1 MSTQTQTAQTSEYKR
16 ITTKTILAMKKKG
29 EKIAMLTAYDYTT
42 ARLLDESGIDVI
54 LVGDSVANVVQG
66 LETTIPV
73 TVDEIIYHTKVVRRG
88 VKRAMLVA
96 DMPFMSYQVDIK
108 EAVKNCG
115 RMLKES
121 GAEAVKMEGGK
132 RIIPLIEQL
141 VDIGIPV
148 MGHLGLTPQSIYK
161 FGTYEVRA
169 KESAEA
175 KQLLEDAKA
184 LDKAGVFAIVLEK
197 IPNDLAA
204 KVTKAV
210 SCATIGIGAGP
221 SCDGQVLVT
230 NDMLGMNEQFK
241 PRFVRQYAN
250 LTETMRNA
258 FKSYSDDVKRNS
270 FPSKKES
277 Y

>member
-1 MSTQTQTAQTSEYKR
+1 MSTQTSDYKR
-16 ITTKTILAMKKKG
+16 ITTKTVLAMKQKG
-29 EKIAMLTAYDYTT
+29 EKIAMLTAYDFST
-42 ARLLDESGIDVI
+42 ARLLDDSGIDII
-54 LVGDSVANVVQG
+54 LVGDSVANVFQG

-73 TVDEIIYHTKVVRRG
+73 TLDEIIYHTKVVRRA

-108 EAVKNCG
+108 EAVRNCG

-121 GAEAVKMEGGK
+121 GAEAVKMEGGR

-175 KQLLEDAKA
+175 KQLIEDAKM
-184 LDKAGVFAIVLEK
+184 LDKAGVFGIVLEK
-197 IPNDLAA
+197 IPDSLAA
-204 KVTKAV
+204 KVTGSV
-210 SCATIGIGAGP
+210 SCATIGIGAG
-221 SCDGQVLVT
+221 SGCDGQVLVT
-230 NDMLGMNEQFK
+230 NDMLGMNEQFR
-241 PRFVRQYAN
+241 PRFVRQYSN
-250 LTETMRNA
+250 LSDTIRSA
-258 FKSYSDDVKRNS
+258 FKAYIADVKS
-270 FPSKKES
+270 AKFPSKKES

>member
-1 MSTQTQTAQTSEYKR
+1 MSSKSSDYKR
-16 ITTKTILAMKKKG
+16 ITTKAVLAMKKNN
-29 EKIAMLTAYDYTT
+29 EKIAVLTAYDYST
-42 ARLLDESGIDVI
+42 AKLLDESGIDII
-54 LVGDSVANVVQG
+54 LVGDSVANVFQG

-73 TVDEIIYHTKVVRRG
+73 TLDEMIYHTKVVRRA
-88 VKRAMLVA
+88 VKHAMLVA

-108 EAVKNCG
+108 EAVRNCG

-132 RIIPLIEQL
+132 RIAPLIEQL

-175 KQLLEDAKA
+175 KQLVEDAKV
-184 LDKAGVFAIVLEK
+184 LDKAGVFGIVLEK
-197 IPNDLAA
+197 IPNALAA
-204 KVTKAV
+204 KVTKSV
-210 SCATIGIGAGP
+210 SCVTIGIGAGP
-221 SCDGQVLVT
+221 DCDGQVLVT
-230 NDMLGMNEQFK
+230 NDMLGKNEQFH
-241 PRFVRQYAN
+241 PRFVRKYSN
-250 LTETMRNA
+250 LAETMRTA
-258 FKSYSDDVKRNS
+258 FQSYISDVKTS
-270 FPSKKES
+270 KFPSKKES

>member
-1 MSTQTQTAQTSEYKR
+1 MSTQSSDYKR
-16 ITTKTILAMKKKG
+16 ITTKSVLAMKKKG
-29 EKIAMLTAYDYTT
+29 EKIAMLTAYDFTT
-42 ARLLDESGIDVI
+42 ARLLDEAGIDII
-54 LVGDSVANVVQG
+54 LVGDSVANVFQG

-73 TVDEIIYHTKVVRRG
+73 TLEEMIYHTKVVRRA

-108 EAVKNCG
+108 EAVRNCG

-132 RIIPLIEQL
+132 RILPLIEQL

-148 MGHLGLTPQSIYK
+148 IGHLGLTPQSIYK

-169 KESAEA
+169 KDSAEA
-175 KQLLEDAKA
+175 KQLIEDAKQ

-197 IPNDLAA
+197 IPEALAA
-204 KVTKAV
+204 KVSKSV
-210 SCATIGIGAGP
+210 NCATIGIGAG
-221 SCDGQVLVT
+221 SLCDGQVLVT
-230 NDMLGMNEQFK
+230 NDMLGMNEQFH
-241 PRFVRQYAN
+241 PRFVRKYAN
-250 LTETMRNA
+250 LSETMRTA
-258 FKSYSDDVKRNS
+258 FQSYISDVKAS
-270 FPSKKES
+270 KFPSKKES

>member
-1 MSTQTQTAQTSEYKR
+1 MTTEKEIKR
-16 ITTKTILAMKKKG
+16 VTTKALLLLKKKG
-29 EKIAMLTAYDYTT
+29 IKISSLTAYDFIT
-42 ARLLDESGIDVI
+42 AKLLDESGIDII
-54 LVGDSVANVVQG
+54 LVGDSVANVFQG

-73 TVDEIIYHTKVVRRG
+73 TLDEMIYHTKVVRRA

-108 EAVKNCG
+108 EAVHNCG

-132 RIIPLIEQL
+132 RIVPLIEQL

-175 KQLLEDAKA
+175 KRLVEDARA
-184 LDKAGVFAIVLEK
+184 LDKAGVFGIVLEK
-197 IPNDLAA
+197 IPNALAA
-204 KVTKAV
+204 KATKAV
-210 SCATIGIGAGP
+210 SCVTIGIGAGP
-221 SCDGQVLVT
+221 DCDGQVLVT
-230 NDMLGMNEQFK
+230 NDMLGMNEQFH
-241 PRFVRQYAN
+241 PRFVRKYSN
-250 LTETMRNA
+250 LAESMRIA
-258 FKSYSDDVKRNS
+258 FQSYITDVKAS
-270 FPSKKES
+270 KFPSKKES

>member
-1 MSTQTQTAQTSEYKR
+1 MSVHQSEFKR
-16 ITTKTILAMKKKG
+16 ITTKSILSMKQNG
-29 EKIAMLTAYDYTT
+29 EKIAVLTAYDFTT
-42 ARLLDESGIDVI
+42 ARLLDESGIDII
-54 LVGDSVANVVQG
+54 LVGDSVANVIQG

-73 TVDEIIYHTKVVRRG
+73 TLDEMIYHTKLVRRA

-108 EAVKNCG
+108 EAVRNCG

-132 RIIPLIEQL
+132 RIVPLIQQL

-161 FGTYEVRA
+161 FGTYETRA
-169 KESAEA
+169 KGSIEA
-175 KQLLEDAKA
+175 KKLLSDAKE
-184 LDKAGVFAIVLEK
+184 LDTAGVFGIVLEK
-197 IPNDLAA
+197 IPSSLSA
-204 KVTKAV
+204 KVTKSV
-210 SCATIGIGAGP
+210 SCATIGIGAGQ

-230 NDMLGMNEQFK
+230 NDILGLNEQFH
-241 PRFVRQYAN
+241 PRFVRKYAN
-250 LTETMRNA
+250 LSDSMLNA
-258 FKSYSDDVKRNS
+258 FRAYSADVKS
-270 FPSKKES
+270 GKFPSKKES

>member
-1 MSTQTQTAQTSEYKR
+1 MSTQTSDYKR
-16 ITTKTILAMKKKG
+16 ITTKTVLAMKKNG

-42 ARLLDESGIDVI
+42 ARLLDESGIDII

-66 LETTIPV
+66 LETTVPV
-73 TVDEIIYHTKVVRRG
+73 TLDEMIYHTKIVRRA

-108 EAVKNCG
+108 EAVRNCG

-132 RIIPLIEQL
+132 RIVPLIEQL

-169 KESAEA
+169 KDSAEA
-175 KQLLEDAKA
+175 KQLLRDAKI
-184 LDKAGVFAIVLEK
+184 LDHAGVFAIVLEK
-197 IPNDLAA
+197 IPALLGT
-204 KVTKAV
+204 KVSKSITA
-210 SCATIGIGAGP
+210 ATIGIGAGAG
-221 SCDGQVLVT
+221 CDGQVLVT
-230 NDMLGMNEQFK
+230 NDMLGMNEQFH
-241 PRFVRQYAN
+241 PRFVRKYTN
-250 LTETMRNA
+250 LSETMRAA
-258 FKSYSDDVKRNS
+258 FKSYISDVKS
-270 FPSKKES
+270 TKFPAKKES

>member
-1 MSTQTQTAQTSEYKR
+1 MSTQSSASEYKR
-16 ITTKTILAMKKKG
+16 ITTKTILAMKKKR

-42 ARLLDESGIDVI
+42 ARMLDESGIDVI
-54 LVGDSVANVVQG
+54 LVGDSVANVFQG

-108 EAVKNCG
+108 EAVRNCG

-132 RIIPLIEQL
+132 RIVPLIEQL

-169 KESAEA
+169 KETAEA
-175 KQLLEDAKA
+175 QQLIADAKA

-197 IPNDLAA
+197 IPDGLAA

-221 SCDGQVLVT
+221 ACDGQVLVT
-230 NDMLGMNEQFK
+230 NDMLGMNEQFR

-250 LTETMRNA
+250 LTDSMRNA
-258 FKSYSDDVKRNS
+258 FKSYSSDVKGKK
-270 FPSKKES
+270 FPTKKES

>member
-1 MSTQTQTAQTSEYKR
+1 MSTQTSDYKR
-16 ITTKTILAMKKKG
+16 ITTKTVLAMKAKK
-29 EKIAMLTAYDYTT
+29 EKIAMLTAYDYST
-42 ARLLDESGIDVI
+42 ARLLDESGIDI
-54 LVGDSVANVVQG
+54 LLVGDSVANVFQG

-73 TVDEIIYHTKVVRRG
+73 TIDEIIYHTKVVRRA

-96 DMPFMSYQVDIK
+96 DMPFMTYQVDII
-108 EAVKNCG
+108 EAVRNCG
-115 RMLKES
+115 RILKES

-132 RIIPLIEQL
+132 RIVPLIEQL

-169 KESAEA
+169 RESAEA
-175 KQLLEDAKA
+175 KQLIEDAKI

-197 IPNDLAA
+197 IPDALAA
-204 KVTKAV
+204 KVTSSV
-210 SCATIGIGAGP
+210 RCATIGIGAGAG
-221 SCDGQVLVT
+221 CDGQVLVT
-230 NDMLGMNEQFK
+230 NDMLGMNEQFR

-250 LTETMRNA
+250 LSETLRKA
-258 FKSYSDDVKRNS
+258 FASYIADVKS
-270 FPSKKES
+270 SKFPSKKES

>member
-1 MSTQTQTAQTSEYKR
+1 MSTQTTDYKR
-16 ITTKTILAMKKKG
+16 ITTKTVLAMKQKG

-42 ARLLDESGIDVI
+42 ARLLDEAGIDII
-54 LVGDSVANVVQG
+54 LVGDSVANVFQG

-73 TVDEIIYHTKVVRRG
+73 TIDEIIYHTKVVRRAI
-88 VKRAMLVA
+88 KRAMLVA

-108 EAVKNCG
+108 EAVRNAG
-115 RMLKES
+115 RLLKES

-132 RIIPLIEQL
+132 RIVPLIEQL

-169 KESAEA
+169 RETAEA
-175 KQLLEDAKA
+175 KQLIDDAKR
-184 LDKAGVFAIVLEK
+184 LDDAGVFGIVLEK
-197 IPNDLAA
+197 IPDSLAA
-204 KVTKAV
+204 KVSKSV
-210 SCATIGIGAGP
+210 SCATIGIGAGAG
-221 SCDGQVLVT
+221 CDGQVLVT

-241 PRFVRQYAN
+241 PRFVRQYTN
-250 LTETMRNA
+250 LSETMRTA
-258 FKSYSDDVKRNS
+258 FKSYISDVKS
-270 FPSKKES
+270 AKFPSKKES

>member
-1 MSTQTQTAQTSEYKR
+1 MSTQTTDYKR
-16 ITTKTILAMKKKG
+16 ITTKTVLAMKQKG
-29 EKIAMLTAYDYTT
+29 EKIAMLTAYEYST
-42 ARLLDESGIDVI
+42 ARLLDDSGIDII
-54 LVGDSVANVVQG
+54 LVGDSVANVIQG

-73 TVDEIIYHTKVVRRG
+73 TLDEIIYHTKIVRRA

-108 EAVKNCG
+108 EAVRNCG
-115 RMLKES
+115 RLLKES
-121 GAEAVKMEGGK
+121 GAEAVKMEGGR

-169 KESAEA
+169 KGSAEA
-175 KQLLEDAKA
+175 KQLTSDAKM
-184 LDKAGVFAIVLEK
+184 LDEAGVFGIVLEK
-197 IPNDLAA
+197 IPDALAT
-204 KVTKAV
+204 KVTGSV
-210 SCATIGIGAGP
+210 SCATIGIGAG
-221 SCDGQVLVT
+221 SGCDGQVLVT
-230 NDMLGMNEQFK
+230 NDMLGMNELFH

-250 LTETMRNA
+250 LSETMRGA
-258 FKSYSDDVKRNS
+258 FHSYIADVKS
-270 FPSKKES
+270 SKFPLKKES

>member
-1 MSTQTQTAQTSEYKR
+1 MSTQHSDYKR
-16 ITTKTILAMKKKG
+16 ITTKTIQEMKHKG
-29 EKIAMLTAYDYTT
+29 EKVAMLTAYDYTT
-42 ARLLDESGIDVI
+42 ARLLDESGIDII
-54 LVGDSVANVVQG
+54 LVGDSVANVFQG

-73 TVDEIIYHTKVVRRG
+73 TLDELIYHTKVVRRA

-108 EAVKNCG
+108 EAVRNCG

-132 RIIPLIEQL
+132 RLIPLIEQL

-169 KESAEA
+169 KETKEA
-175 KQLLEDAKA
+175 KQLVNDAVM
-184 LDKAGVFAIVLEK
+184 LDKAGVFGIVLEK
-197 IPNDLAA
+197 IPDSLAA
-204 KVTKAV
+204 KVTRSV
-210 SCATIGIGAGP
+210 SCATIGIGAG
-221 SCDGQVLVT
+221 SHCDGQVLVT
-230 NDMLGMNEQFK
+230 NDMLGMNEQFR
-241 PRFVRQYAN
+241 PRFVRKYTN
-250 LTETMRNA
+250 LSETMRKA
-258 FKSYSDDVKRNS
+258 FKSYISDVKS
-270 FPSKKES
+270 AKFPTKDES

>member
-1 MSTQTQTAQTSEYKR
+1 MSTQSSSTDYKR
-16 ITTKTILAMKKKG
+16 ITTKTVLAMKQKG

-42 ARLLDESGIDVI
+42 ARMLDESGVDII
-54 LVGDSVANVVQG
+54 LVGDSVANVFQG

-96 DMPFMSYQVDIK
+96 DMPFMSYQVDSK
-108 EAVKNCG
+108 EAVRNCG

-169 KESAEA
+169 KERAEA
-175 KQLLEDAKA
+175 KQLIEDAKA
-184 LDKAGVFAIVLEK
+184 LDKAGVFGIVLEK
-197 IPNDLAA
+197 IPNELAA
-204 KVTKAV
+204 TVTRSV
-210 SCATIGIGAGP
+210 QCATIGIGAGP

-230 NDMLGMNEQFK
+230 NDMLGMNEQFR

-258 FKSYSDDVKRNS
+258 FKAYSEDVKRSS
-270 FPSKKES
+270 FPNKKES

>member
-1 MSTQTQTAQTSEYKR
+1 MSTQKGEYKR
-16 ITTKTILAMKKKG
+16 ITTKTILAMKEKG
-29 EKIAMLTAYDYTT
+29 EKIAMLTAYDFST
-42 ARLLDESGIDVI
+42 ARLLDDAGVDII

-73 TVDEIIYHTKVVRRG
+73 TLDEMIYHSKIVRRA

-96 DMPFMSYQVDIK
+96 DMPFMSYQVDSK
-108 EAVKNCG
+108 EAVRNAG
-115 RMLKES
+115 RILKES

-132 RIIPLIEQL
+132 RIVPLIEQL

-169 KESAEA
+169 KETKEA
-175 KQLLEDAKA
+175 KKLIEDAK
-184 LDKAGVFAIVLEK
+184 LLEKAGVFAIVLEK
-197 IPNDLAA
+197 IPEELAA
-204 KVTKAV
+204 KVTASV
-210 SCATIGIGAGP
+210 QCVTIGIGAG
-221 SCDGQVLVT
+221 SHCDGQVLVT
-230 NDMLGMNEQFK
+230 NDMLGMNELFH

-250 LTETMRNA
+250 LSEVMRRA
-258 FKSYSDDVKRNS
+258 FQSYISEVKAKK
-270 FPSKKES
+270 FPNKNES

>member
-1 MSTQTQTAQTSEYKR
+1 MSTQTSDYKR
-16 ITTKTILAMKKKG
+16 ITTKTVLAMKQKG

-42 ARLLDESGIDVI
+42 AHLLDESGIDII
-54 LVGDSVANVVQG
+54 LVGDSVANVFQG

-73 TVDEIIYHTKVVRRG
+73 TIDEIIYHTKVVRRA

-108 EAVKNCG
+108 EAVRNCG

-132 RIIPLIEQL
+132 RILPLIEQL

-169 KESAEA
+169 KESEEA
-175 KQLLEDAKA
+175 KQLVEDAKM
-184 LDKAGVFAIVLEK
+184 LDKAGVFGIVLEK
-197 IPNDLAA
+197 IPDSLAA

-210 SCATIGIGAGP
+210 SCVTIGIGAG
-221 SCDGQVLVT
+221 SGCDGQVLVT
-230 NDMLGMNEQFK
+230 NDMLGMNEQFR

-250 LTETMRNA
+250 LSEVMRTA
-258 FKSYSDDVKRNS
+258 FRSYITDVKAAK
-270 FPSKKES
+270 FPLKKES

>member
-1 MSTQTQTAQTSEYKR
+1 MSTQQSDYKR
-16 ITTKTILAMKKKG
+16 ITTKTIIAMKEKK

-42 ARLLDESGIDVI
+42 ARLLDESGVDII
-54 LVGDSVANVVQG
+54 LVGDSVANVFQG

-73 TVDEIIYHTKVVRRG
+73 TLDELIYHTKVVRRA

-108 EAVKNCG
+108 EAVRNCG

-132 RIIPLIEQL
+132 RLIPLIEQL

-169 KESAEA
+169 TETAEA
-175 KQLLEDAKA
+175 KQLLSDAAA
-184 LDKAGVFAIVLEK
+184 LDTAGVFGIVLEK
-197 IPNDLAA
+197 IPDTLAA
-204 KVTKAV
+204 KVTKSV
-210 SCATIGIGAGP
+210 SCATIGIGAG
-221 SCDGQVLVT
+221 SHCDGQVLVT
-230 NDMLGMNEQFK
+230 NDMLGLNEQFR
-241 PRFVRQYAN
+241 PRFVRKYAN
-250 LTETMRNA
+250 LSDIMR
-258 FKSYSDDVKRNS
+258 KSIQSYISDVKTS
-270 FPSKKES
+270 KFPSKNES

>member
-1 MSTQTQTAQTSEYKR
+1 MSTQSSEYKR
-16 ITTKTILAMKKKG
+16 ITTKAVLAMKEKG

-42 ARLLDESGIDVI
+42 ARLLDEAGVDII
-54 LVGDSVANVVQG
+54 LVGDSVANVFQG

-73 TVDEIIYHTKVVRRG
+73 TLDEMIYHTKVVRRA

-96 DMPFMSYQVDIK
+96 DMPFMSYQVDVK
-108 EAVKNCG
+108 EAVINCG

-132 RIIPLIEQL
+132 RILPLVEQL

-175 KQLLEDAKA
+175 KQLVEDARM
-184 LDKAGVFAIVLEK
+184 LDASGVFSIVLEK
-197 IPNDLAA
+197 IPETLAA
-204 KVTKAV
+204 KATKAV
-210 SCATIGIGAGP
+210 KCATIGIGAG
-221 SCDGQVLVT
+221 SACDGQVLVT
-230 NDMLGMNEQFK
+230 NDMLGMNEQFH

-250 LTETMRNA
+250 LSEVMRNA
-258 FKSYSDDVKRNS
+258 FKSYISDIKS
-270 FPSKKES
+270 SKFPSKKES

>member
-1 MSTQTQTAQTSEYKR
+1 MSSQLSEYKR
-16 ITTKTILAMKKKG
+16 ITTKTILAMKKKK
-29 EKIAMLTAYDYTT
+29 EKIAMLTAYDFTT
-42 ARLLDESGIDVI
+42 ARLLDEAGVDVI
-54 LVGDSVANVVQG
+54 LVGDSVANVFQG

-73 TVDEIIYHTKVVRRG
+73 TLDEMIYHVKVVRRA
-88 VKRAMLVA
+88 VKRAMLIA
-96 DMPFMSYQVDIK
+96 DMPFMSYQVDSK

-132 RIIPLIEQL
+132 RLTPLIEQL

-148 MGHLGLTPQSIYK
+148 VGHLGLTPQSIYK

-169 KESAEA
+169 KETMEA
-175 KQLLEDAKA
+175 KKLVDDAKA

-197 IPNDLAA
+197 IPDSLAK
-204 KVTKAV
+204 KVTASV
-210 SCATIGIGAGP
+210 SCATIGIGAGVD
-221 SCDGQVLVT
+221 CDGQVLVT
-230 NDMLGMNEQFK
+230 NDMLGMNEQFH
-241 PRFVRQYAN
+241 PRFVRKYTN
-250 LTETMRNA
+250 LSESMRNA
-258 FKSYSDDVKRNS
+258 FQSYIGDVKAQK